1 MNCPKC
7 GAPNADSAN
16 TCQECGTSLPQRQA
30 LRTTSGTATASLV
43 CAILGWTVLP
53 VIGAIMAVVLGHMA
67 RNEIRASGGS
77 LGGDGMATA
86 SLVLG
91 YASIGL
97 AALGAIV
104 SIALAALGIF
114 LPVGLFACGLCGG

>member
-7 GAPNADSAN
+7 GAPNADSAD
-16 TCQECGTSLPQRQA
+16 TCQECGTPLPSRQA
-30 LRTTSGTATASLV
+30 LRTTSGTATASFV

-53 VIGAIMAVVLGHMA
+53 LIGAIMAVALGHMA

-86 SLVLG
+86 GLVLG

-97 AALGAIV
+97 AALGTMA
-104 SIALAALGIF
+104 SIALAALGIV